1 MCESRGSN
9 EDLNMHA
16 LCEVQEASFF
26 LDSELIYTHIQAMN
40 CRGDDSFSAEFPPG
54 IALSI
59 EMPYFMLAFLTL
71 LFPPWSK
78 YDKVE

>member
-1 MCESRGSN
+1 MCESRGSD

-16 LCEVQEASFF
+16 LSEVQEASFF
-26 LDSELIYTHIQAMN
+26 LDCALIYTHIQAVN

-59 EMPYFMLAFLTL
+59 EMPYFMLRFLTQL
-71 LFPPWSK
+71 LPPWSK
-78 YDKVE
+78 NDKVE